1 MTLLA
6 VQGLQ
11 VAFAGSA
18 PVVKGVSFTLEKGE
32 MLALVGESGSGKSV
46 TALSLMQLH
55 DRTQVDYPAGSIRFE
70 GRELLGQ
77 PERQLRQLRG
87 DDMAMIFQE
96 PMSAL
101 NPLHSIGKQIAEMIR
116 VHQPLRETE
125 IRARV
130 HELLGLVG
138 LEKLK
143 DRLDAYPHQL
153 SGGERQR
160 VMIAMALANHPK
172 LLIADEPTTALDVTL
187 QAQIIT
193 LLKDLQQRLGL
204 AILLITHDLTL
215 VRHAADRVAIMRHG
229 ELVEQGVTAEVFARP
244 QHAYTQLLLASE
256 PSGSAVP
263 LPASHQTLLRAR
275 DVSVRYPA
283 PRRLF
288 ARRTP
293 DTVALAPTSL
303 SVGQGETVG
312 IVGESG
318 SGKTTLGLALLRLA
332 RASGT
337 IDYQG
342 TDLSALSTRALQ
354 PLRRKLQFVFQD
366 PFGSLN
372 PRMSVGEIIGE
383 GLTVHEPQLS
393 HKERKARVV
402 EILREVGLEPEMRNR
417 YPHEFSGGQRQ
428 RINIARAMILEPELV
443 VLDEPTSAL
452 DLSLQAQIIALLKEM
467 QQRRGT
473 SYLFISH
480 DLRVIRAIAHR
491 IIVMRHGQIVEEGP
505 TQAIFDAPRQPYTRD
520 LIRAAFLH
528 ENG

>member
-1 MTLLA
+1 MSLLD
-6 VQGLQ
+6 VTNLQ
-11 VAFAGSA
+11 VAFTGNE
-18 PVVKGVSFTLEKGE
+18 PVVKGVSFHVEKGE

-55 DRTQVDYPAGSIRFE
+55 DRQRVSYPAGSIQFNN
-70 GRELLGQ
+70 RELLGL
-77 PERQLRQLRG
+77 PERELRQLRG

-101 NPLHSIGKQIAEMIR
+101 NPLHTIGKQIAEMIR
-116 VHQPLRETE
+116 FHQPLREPE
-125 IRARV
+125 IRVRV
-130 HELLGLVG
+130 QELLGLVG
-138 LEKLK
+138 LDKLRG
-143 DRLDAYPHQL
+143 RLSAYPHEL

-160 VMIAMALANHPK
+160 VMIAMALANNPH

-187 QAQIIT
+187 QAQIIA
-193 LLKDLQQRLGL
+193 LLKDLQKRLGL
-204 AILLITHDLTL
+204 GILLITHDLTL

-229 ELVEQGVTAEVFARP
+229 EIVEQGITAEVFAAP
-244 QHAYTQLLLASE
+244 SHPYTRHLLASE
-256 PSGSAVP
+256 PSGQAVP
-263 LPASHQTLLRAR
+263 LPAQVGDTLIGRQ
-275 DVSVRYPA
+275 VSVRYESKRGFFQP
-283 PRRLF
+283 PI
-288 ARRTP
+288 
-293 DTVALAPTSL
+293 VNIALHPTDL
-303 SVGQGETVG
+303 EVHKGETVG

-318 SGKTTLGLALLRLA
+318 SGKTTLGLALLRLIRSTGSIA
-332 RASGT
+332 
-337 IDYQG
+337 YQG
-342 TDLSALSTRALQ
+342 MDISALSTRELR

-372 PRMSVGEIIGE
+372 PRMNIGEIIAE
-383 GLTVHEPQLS
+383 GLSVHEAQLS
-393 HKERKARVV
+393 HKERKMRVID
-402 EILREVGLEPEMRNR
+402 ILREVGLEPEMRNR

-452 DLSLQAQIIALLKEM
+452 DLSLQAQIIALLKEF
-467 QQRRGT
+467 QQRRQT

-491 IIVMRHGQIVEEGP
+491 IIVMRQGMIVEEGP
-505 TQAIFDAPRQPYTRD
+505 TEAIFSHPKHPYTQD

>member
-6 VQGLQ
+6 VENLQ
-11 VAFAGSA
+11 VAFTGNE
-18 PVVKGVSFTLEKGE
+18 PVVKGVSFTLEKGK

-55 DRTQVDYPAGSIRFE
+55 DRQRVQYPAGSIRFN
-70 GRELLGQ
+70 GRELLGLH
-77 PERQLRQLRG
+77 ESELIRLRG

-101 NPLHSIGKQIAEMIR
+101 NPLHSIGKQISEMIR
-116 VHQPLRETE
+116 YHQPLREDA

-130 HELLGLVG
+130 QELLGLVG
-138 LEKLK
+138 LDRLK
-143 DRLDAYPHQL
+143 DRLGDYPHEL

-160 VMIAMALANHPK
+160 VMIAMALANNPE

-187 QAQIIT
+187 QAQIIA
-193 LLKDLQQRLGL
+193 LLKDLQSRLGL

-215 VRHAADRVAIMRHG
+215 VRHASDHVAIMRHG
-229 ELVEQGVTAEVFARP
+229 EIVEQGVTAEVFARP
-244 QHAYTQLLLASE
+244 QHAYTQHLLASE
-256 PSGSAVP
+256 PSGHAVP
-263 LPASHQTLLRAR
+263 LPVDHPEILRVEA
-275 DVSVRYPA
+275 VSVRYPG

-288 ARRTP
+288 HASES
-293 DTVALAPTSL
+293 TVALHPTSL
-303 SVGQGETVG
+303 QLQKGETVG

-318 SGKTTLGLALLRLA
+318 SGKTTLGLALLRLLRSTGLIA
-332 RASGT
+332 
-337 IDYQG
+337 YLG
-342 TDLSALSTRALQ
+342 TDISALSTQELQ

-366 PFGSLN
+366 PFASLN
-372 PRMSVGEIIGE
+372 PRMSIAEIIAE
-383 GLTVHEPQLS
+383 GLSVHEPTLT
-393 HKERKARVV
+393 HKERKYRVID
-402 EILREVGLEPEMRNR
+402 ILQEVGLEAEMRNR

-428 RINIARAMILEPELV
+428 RINIARAMILNPELV

-452 DLSLQAQIIALLKEM
+452 DLSLQAQIIALLKDF

-473 SYLFISH
+473 GYLFISH

-491 IIVMRHGQIVEEGP
+491 IIVMRQGRIVEEGP
-505 TQAIFDAPRQPYTRD
+505 TEGIFTAPRDPYTRE
-520 LIRAAFLH
+520 LIRAAFMQ

>member
-1 MTLLA
+1 MSLLA
-6 VQGLQ
+6 VENLQ
-11 VAFAGSA
+11 VAFTGTQ
-18 PVVKGVSFTLEKGE
+18 PVVKGVSFHIEKGE

-55 DRTQVDYPAGSIRFE
+55 DRQRVSYPAGSIRFN
-70 GRELLGQ
+70 GRELLGL
-77 PERQLRQLRG
+77 PEKELRQLRG

-116 VHQPLRETE
+116 FHQPLREIE

-130 HELLGLVG
+130 QELLGLVG
-138 LEKLK
+138 LDKLRN
-143 DRLDAYPHQL
+143 RLHAYPHEL

-160 VMIAMALANHPK
+160 VMIAMALANNPH

-187 QAQIIT
+187 QAQIIA

-215 VRHAADRVAIMRHG
+215 VRHAADRVAIMRYGEIVEHG
-229 ELVEQGVTAEVFARP
+229 DTAAVFATP
-244 QHAYTQLLLASE
+244 AHPYTQHLLASE
-256 PSGSAVP
+256 PSGHAVP
-263 LPASHQTLLRAR
+263 LPAGGAPTLIAR
-275 DVSVRYPA
+275 QVSVRYSSRRGLWKPPA
-283 PRRLF
+283 V
-288 ARRTP
+288 
-293 DTVALAPTSL
+293 TVALEPTDL
-303 SVGQGETVG
+303 AVQPGETLG

-318 SGKTTLGLALLRLA
+318 SGKTTLGLALLRLIRSTGSIA
-332 RASGT
+332 
-337 IDYQG
+337 YQG
-342 TDLSALSTRALQ
+342 TEISALNTRELR

-366 PFGSLN
+366 PFASLN
-372 PRMSVGEIIGE
+372 PRMNIGEIIAE
-383 GLTVHEPQLS
+383 GLSVHEPLLT
-393 HKERKARVV
+393 HKQRKTRVID
-402 EILREVGLEPEMRNR
+402 ILREVGLEAEMRNR

-467 QQRRGT
+467 QARRRT

-491 IIVMRHGQIVEEGP
+491 IIVMRQGRIVEQGE
-505 TQAIFDAPRQPYTRD
+505 TEALFDHPKHPYTQD
-520 LIRAAFLH
+520 LLRAAYLH
-528 ENG
+528 KNG